1 MTVSAAR
8 FPDKT
13 VTPAS
18 ALSSERER
26 AKWDALSSAFGFS
39 EFRPGQEAII
49 DTVLSDRSVLAVMPT
64 GAGKSLC
71 YQVPALA
78 LGGLT
83 IVVSPLVAL
92 MNDQVA
98 ALRLNG
104 VAADAIHSGQDRD
117 TNVAAWRRAAQ
128 GETRLLYMA
137 PERLVTPR
145 MLEAVERLPVSL
157 FAIDEAHC
165 IAQWGPAFR
174 PEYAELSVLADRFPH
189 VPIIALTATAD
200 EETRREIGERLF
212 RGPHQSFVHGFDR
225 PNIRLE
231 ARSKSG
237 WKDQLIEFVAPR
249 RGEAGIVY
257 CLSRKRTEE
266 VAALLGAEG
275 IACLPYHAGLDAD
288 TRAERQDRFVTED
301 GLVIA
306 ATVAF
311 GMGID
316 KADVRFVVHTDMPA
330 SLEAYY
336 QEIGRA
342 GRDGGPAVAHMLYGA
357 NDMRMR
363 RQFIEDEEADEDGKR
378 RNRARLDAL
387 IGFAEATECR
397 RQSLLRY
404 FGEDGEPCGNCDVC
418 TAPVELVD
426 GTTEAELVVATVLDT
441 GQRYGK
447 SHIID
452 VLMGVETEKVLRA
465 RHDGL
470 ASFGEGSRLSKKA
483 WMSII
488 RQMTSRGLLEV
499 DVAGYSS
506 LHVTSKGERVGTGE
520 RFAYRPEE
528 ASAPQRSRRRANG
541 AIASLAAAKGKD
553 KGEGSSNGE
562 AGGWIRGGGTKPR
575 SKQRERLDGAA
586 ASLSERDQSLL
597 HDLKAIRLDLAK
609 ARSAPAYVIF
619 SDKTLI
625 ELAALRPT
633 TREAFAT
640 VKGVGRAKLD
650 SFAEPFLEAIRE
662 AE

>member
-1 MTVSAAR
+1 MTALAASMTISSPRDEAVNTSA
-8 FPDKT
+8 PS
-13 VTPAS
+13 V
-18 ALSSERER
+18 EREK
-26 AKWDALSSAFGFS
+26 AKWEALSSAFGFS

-104 VAADAIHSGQDRD
+104 VEADAIHSGQDRD
-117 TNVAAWRRAAQ
+117 ANVAAWRRAAE
-128 GETRLLYMA
+128 GRTRLLYMA

-174 PEYAELSVLADRFPH
+174 PEYAELSVLGERFPD
-189 VPIIALTATAD
+189 VPTIALTATAD
-200 EETRREIGERLF
+200 EETRAEIGERLF
-212 RGPHQSFVHGFDR
+212 RRPFRTFVHGFDR

-231 ARSKSG
+231 AQAKSG
-237 WKDQLIEFVAPR
+237 WKDQLVEFVAPR

-266 VAALLGAEG
+266 VATLLRDEG

-288 TRAERQDRFVTED
+288 TRAERQDRFITED

-316 KADVRFVVHTDMPA
+316 KADVRFVVDTDMPA

-363 RQFIEDEEADEDGKR
+363 RQFIEDEDADEEGKR

-397 RQSLLRY
+397 RQGLLRY
-404 FGEDGEPCGNCDVC
+404 FGEDTEQCGNCDVC
-418 TAPVELVD
+418 TSPVELVD
-426 GTTEAELVVATVLDT
+426 GTAEAELVVATVLDT

-447 SHIID
+447 NHIVD
-452 VLMGVETEKVLRA
+452 VLTGVETEKVLRA

-483 WMSII
+483 WLSLI
-488 RQMTSRGLLEV
+488 RQMVSRSFLEI
-499 DVAGYSS
+499 DVSGYSA
-506 LHVTSKGERVGTGE
+506 LHVTSKGERLGNGE
-520 RFAYRPEE
+520 RFSYRPED
-528 ASAPQRSRRRANG
+528 ASTPKRRRSKATTNT
-541 AIASLAAAKGKD
+541 AIASLAARSKASSS
-553 KGEGSSNGE
+553 GEGWSS
-562 AGGWIRGGGTKPR
+562 GTR
-575 SKQRERLDGAA
+575 SLKQRERLSGAA
-586 ASLSERDQSLL
+586 ASLPERDQALL
-597 HDLKAIRLDLAK
+597 HDLKAIRLELAK
-609 ARSAPAYVIF
+609 ERSAPAYVIF